1 MGKYRNPQAI
11 SYIRFSAIHQ
21 GSGSSVERQSELT
34 QDWLRRHPEYELS
47 KLSQKDLGR
56 SGFKGTHLDHGLGR
70 IISAIEDG
78 KITSGDALLIEAVD
92 RLGRLEPLVMVE
104 LITKIVRNGVDIY
117 TLQDDQ
123 KYDQNK
129 LNESSGSLF
138 ILVGKVQAA
147 HDYSKQLSKR
157 ISASYEARRKK
168 ARQGEAIKVVRPEW
182 LNTDNKLN
190 ERAEAVK
197 ASFQLYRKGVGAK
210 TILNTLASKYPFL
223 ETVAPTTLNRWFQN
237 PAIYGAWCN
246 KKESD
251 PIDGVFE
258 PIITK
263 QEFYSLQALIK
274 SRALAPSKMTTYHLS
289 GLVKCA
295 CGARFHTRRKAYK
308 GDVILYCNCKNYL
321 DKGYRACEN
330 KTTWPYEVLNHIY
343 EMSGYWDVLT
353 DHAMEHGDEK
363 SSKSLVAIDTQ
374 LETIEDTI
382 NKAADAILS
391 MGGSATLT
399 KRLGELEA
407 EKAELEAKKITLTN
421 MNSLSDEMIELMS
434 KTLDELADDEG
445 AIRRVLM
452 QRGFKLVVD
461 MNSVEIPYITTKLKI
476 TLKRNLQKYRVYLL
490 ELSHPEYEVLNA
502 DEDEPPT
509 IYPSDKWYQGF
520 SRKHGVVAESDN
532 YQELVKQLEERKH
545 KLDAPQVAST

>member
-1 MGKYRNPQAI
+1 MGKYRTPQAI

-56 SGFKGTHLDHGLGR
+56 SGFKGVHLDHGLGR

-78 KITSGDALLIEAVD
+78 KITSGDALLIEAFD

-117 TLQDDQ
+117 TLQDNQ

-129 LNESSGSLF
+129 LNENSGSLF

-157 ISASYEARRKK
+157 ISASYEARRKR

-197 ASFQLYRKGVGAK
+197 ASLQLYRKGVGAK
-210 TILNTLASKYPFL
+210 TILNTLVSEYPFL
-223 ETVAPTTLNRWFQN
+223 EKVAPTTLNRWFQN
-237 PAIYGAWCN
+237 PAMYGAWSN
-246 KKESD
+246 KQESS
-251 PIDGVFE
+251 PIEGVFE

-274 SRALAPSKMTTYHLS
+274 SRALVPSKMTTYHLS

-308 GDVILYCNCKNYL
+308 DDVILYCNCKNYL

-343 EMSGYWDVLT
+343 EMSDYWDVIS

-363 SSKSLVAIDTQ
+363 SSQTLVAIDTE
-374 LETIEDTI
+374 LESLDEAI
-382 NKAADAILS
+382 NKATDAILL
-391 MGGSATLT
+391 MGGSLALT
-399 KRLGELEA
+399 QRLSVLEH
-407 EKAELEAKKITLTN
+407 EKESLRAQKITLTN
-421 MNSLSDEMIELMS
+421 QNNLSDEMIELMS
-434 KTLDELADDEG
+434 KTLDELADDEES
-445 AIRRVLM
+445 IRQILM

-461 MNSVEIPYITTKLKI
+461 MNTVEIPYMTTKLKV

-490 ELSHPEYEVLNA
+490 ELSHPEYEVLSA
-502 DEDEPPT
+502 DEDEPP
-509 IYPSDKWYQGF
+509 IKYPAETWYQGF
-520 SRKHGVVAESDN
+520 SRKEGVVAESRS
-532 YQELVKQLEERKH
+532 YQELVKQLEERRESIKI
-545 KLDAPQVAST
+545 KGAIL